1 MNAPL
6 YARDDAGP
14 HATPGA
20 PSTLPKR
27 VVDEAILG
35 ATVRTMVL
43 NEIRDACHPNGWT
56 TTELLVQRDVG
67 RLVRVVVRE
76 LAKAGAVRLM
86 PNGSVRLPTNGET
99 SSRESR

>member
-6 YARDDAGP
+6 HALDDAGP

-35 ATVRTMVL
+35 ATVRTLVL
-43 NEIRDACHPNGWT
+43 NEVRHACGPHGWT
-56 TTELLVQRDVG
+56 TIRDLVQRDG
-67 RLVRVVVRE
+67 GHLMRLVVRE
-76 LAKAGAVRLM
+76 LAKASVVRLM
-86 PNGSVRLPTNGET
+86 PDGSLRLTTQPGAAP
-99 SSRESR
+99 